1 MSDADRSTETDASG
15 GDRPVAVADPVDVE
29 APDATA
35 DADAGGDP
43 DPDAAARRRLG
54 AVVLAVLISQVLLY
68 PGVPDLVVALGAP
81 AGIDAGMWFLVAE
94 FGAFVTFAVVWG
106 ALSDA
111 LGRRIPLIVA
121 GVLGGAGS
129 YVALASLPGF
139 GLGFEA
145 ALLVRVVGGALTIG
159 AFSLSITLL
168 MDLRGG
174 NGRNMGAAGLAIG
187 LGAAVG
193 SVVGGSLAAL
203 GALYPVYAGAVVLAA
218 AGLLAA
224 TVDDRAATPSTES
237 GADPGATD
245 GVGFRDVL
253 ARARTTP
260 GLLVPLAFGFVDRLT
275 AGFFA
280 LVGVYYFQDPATFGL
295 SAAGAGA
302 TLALFFVPF
311 ALLQSP
317 FGALSDRIGRFLPV
331 VAGSLAY
338 GVVTIG
344 VGVAPAYPV
353 AAGLM
358 VLVGVC
364 GALMAPATMALVT
377 DLVEPEV
384 RGAAMGLFNVFG
396 SLGFLTG
403 FLIGGSATDAFG
415 YTPAFLA
422 VGGLELA
429 IAIALLPAV
438 RSISPGTGVLGRLGA
453 RG

>member
-1 MSDADRSTETDASG
+1 MSDPDPSPATEAAAGDRS
-15 GDRPVAVADPVDVE
+15 V
-29 APDATA
+29 
-35 DADAGGDP
+35 DADAVGGDA
-43 DPDAAARRRLG
+43 DAADRRRLG

-94 FGAFVTFAVVWG
+94 CGAFVSFAVVWG

-111 LGRRIPLIVA
+111 LGRRVPLIVVGA
-121 GVLGGAGS
+121 LGGAGS
-129 YVALASLPGF
+129 YVALASLPAL
-139 GLGFEA
+139 GLGFGA

-193 SVVGGSLAAL
+193 SVVGGWLADL
-203 GALYPVYAGAVVLAA
+203 GALYPVYAGGAVLAA
-218 AGLLAA
+218 AGLLSA
-224 TVDDRAATPSTES
+224 TVDDRAPTGRGSDA
-237 GADPGATD
+237 GAAGD
-245 GVGFRDVL
+245 GGDTAGFADVL
-253 ARARTTP
+253 ARARRTP

-295 SAAGAGA
+295 SATGAGA

-338 GVVTIG
+338 GVVTVG
-344 VGVAPAYPV
+344 VGVAPVYPV
-353 AAGLM
+353 AAALM

-396 SLGFLTG
+396 SLGFLAG

-422 VGGLELA
+422 VGGLELL
-429 IAIALLPAV
+429 IALALLPAV
-438 RSISPGTGVLGRLGA
+438 RSIAPGAGALGRVGA
-453 RG
+453 EG

>member
-1 MSDADRSTETDASG
+1 MSDDDRGE
-15 GDRPVAVADPVDVE
+15 
-29 APDATA
+29 
-35 DADAGGDP
+35 
-43 DPDAAARRRLG
+43 RRLLG

-94 FGAFVTFAVVWG
+94 FGAFVSFAVVWG
-106 ALSDA
+106 AASDA
-111 LGRRIPLIVA
+111 LGRRVPLIVA
-121 GVLGGAGS
+121 GALGGATS
-129 YVALASLPGF
+129 YLALAAVPGL
-139 GLGFEA
+139 GLGFRA
-145 ALLVRVVGGALTIG
+145 ALVVRVVGGALTIG
-159 AFSLSITLL
+159 AFSLAITSL

-174 NGRNMGAAGLAIG
+174 NGRNMGAAGTAIG

-193 SVVGGSLAAL
+193 SVVGGALAEL
-203 GALYPVYAGAVVLAA
+203 DPFYPVYAGAAVLAG

-224 TVDDRAATPSTES
+224 TVDDSAATPERS
-237 GADPGATD
+237 GAGERDDA
-245 GVGFRDVL
+245 GFRRVL
-253 ARARTTP
+253 SRARTTR

-280 LVGVYYFQDPATFGL
+280 LVGVYYFQDPEAFGL
-295 SAAGAGA
+295 SAVGAGA

-317 FGALSDRIGRFLPV
+317 FGSLSDRVGRFMPV
-331 VAGSLAY
+331 VVGSVAY
-338 GVVTIG
+338 GVATVG
-344 VGVAPAYPV
+344 VGVAPVYPL

-377 DLVEPEV
+377 DLVEPEA

-396 SLGFLTG
+396 SLGFLAG
-403 FLIGGSATDAFG
+403 FLVGGSATEAFG

-429 IAIALLPAV
+429 IALALFPAV
-438 RSISPGTGVLGRLGA
+438 RALAPGEGPLGLSGDAERSTSE
-453 RG
+453 

>member
-1 MSDADRSTETDASG
+1 MSN
-15 GDRPVAVADPVDVE
+15 ADPNTDPTAE
-29 APDATA
+29 ADGPGGADAAGT
-35 DADAGGDP
+35 DADATD
-43 DPDAAARRRLG
+43 RRRLG

-68 PGVPDLVVALGAP
+68 PGVPNLVVALGAP

-111 LGRRIPLIVA
+111 LGRRVPLIVA
-121 GVLGGAGS
+121 GALGGAAS
-129 YVALASLPGF
+129 YVALASLPGL

-174 NGRNMGAAGLAIG
+174 NGRNMGTAGLAIG

-193 SVVGGSLAAL
+193 SVVGGSIAGF

-224 TVDDRAATPSTES
+224 TVDDRGATAAANDS
-237 GADPGATD
+237 GASDSASETD
-245 GVGFRDVL
+245 EGGFRDVL

-338 GVVTIG
+338 GVVTVG
-344 VGVAPAYPV
+344 VGVAPAYPI
-353 AAGLM
+353 AAALM

-429 IAIALLPAV
+429 VALALLPAV
-438 RSISPGTGVLGRLGA
+438 RSISPGAGVVGRLGA
-453 RG
+453 EG